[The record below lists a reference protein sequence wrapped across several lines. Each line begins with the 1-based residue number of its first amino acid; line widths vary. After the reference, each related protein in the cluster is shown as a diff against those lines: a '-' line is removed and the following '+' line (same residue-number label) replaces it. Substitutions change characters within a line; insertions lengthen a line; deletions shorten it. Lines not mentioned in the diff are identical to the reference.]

1 MHCRVSLAG
10 DCRNH
15 LPSMAATAQLSAVRD
30 LDAPPSDVWL
40 GSTKFPLGSEL
51 RKVSRASVRK

>member
-1 MHCRVSLAG
+1 
-10 DCRNH
+10 
-15 LPSMAATAQLSAVRD
+15 MAATAQLSAVRD